1 MMDVPLNLT
10 FEESEPL
17 QELKLE
23 IIKEEPKDVV
33 EANSEEEEDR
43 LLSPF
48 DHQSSK
54 Y

>member
-10 FEESEPL
+10 FEESEPV

-33 EANSEEEEDR
+33 EDKDEEEEDG

-48 DHQSSK
+48 DQSSK

>member
-10 FEESEPL
+10 FEESEPQVEL
-17 QELKLE
+17 QLE
-23 IIKEEPKDVV
+23 IIKEEPKEIV
-33 EANSEEEEDR
+33 EDKDEEDEDG

-48 DHQSSK
+48 DQSTK